1 MYFKLHELTLFLE
14 FKSKPCYIFF
24 LRCLQQFNFDLFLST
39 SFQGKARLFIIG
51 FHSTIKKCEYN

>member
-14 FKSKPCYIFF
+14 FKSKPCSIFF

-39 SFQGKARLFIIG
+39 SFQEERLGCLSLGSIRL
-51 FHSTIKKCEYN
+51 